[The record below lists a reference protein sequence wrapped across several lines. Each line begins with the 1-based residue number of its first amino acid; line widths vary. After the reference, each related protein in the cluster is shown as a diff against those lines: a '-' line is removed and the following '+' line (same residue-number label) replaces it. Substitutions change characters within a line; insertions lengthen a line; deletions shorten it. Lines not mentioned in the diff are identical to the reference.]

1 MLLGSARGGSPSP
14 ASARAVRRAQSRDP
28 RVAGGRARAGPRR
41 DRRLAPACDR
51 APPIASWRRSSPGAM
66 RCRAVRA
73 GATCSG
79 YKLTEL
85 ADAAGQR
92 TARLRALARPAL
104 ELVQAATGESANLSV
119 LAAPSAVY
127 VDQVEGTRA
136 VRMLARIGAAV
147 PAHASAAGKAM
158 LAREPAGSAG
168 ELLGGDPLPAF
179 TANTITTLEALEAE
193 LEADPRARIRDR
205 RRGARARGR
214 LRRRRDRRPPRRR
227 AGRAQRQRSDAADR
241 RGRPR
246 GPGEASGQARRRG
259 LARARLLTLRRGVAV
274 SVYACDASPLRRRWD
289 RRAR

>member
-1 MLLGSARGGSPSP
+1 MAQSPTKPRPLVQSVARSLEILEALGAAGELGVVEIASRTGLRPSTVHRLLATLVARGY
-14 ASARAVRRAQSRDP
+14 AVQSRP
-28 RVAGGRARAGPRR
+28 SGRYM
-41 DRRLAPACDR
+41 L
-51 APPIASWRRSSPGAM
+51 
-66 RCRAVRA
+66 
-73 GATCSG
+73 G

-158 LAREPAGSAG
+158 LAREPAGSAR
-168 ELLGGDPLPAF
+168 ELLGGDPLPAL

-193 LEADPRARIRDR
+193 LEGI
-205 RRGARARGR
+205 RARGYAVDHEEHEHGVGCVAAAIVD
-214 LRRRRDRRPPRRR
+214 DRVGALAALSVSAPTQRIAA
-227 AGRAQRQRSDAADR
+227 AGPAAL
-241 RGRPR
+241 G
-246 GPGEASGQARRRG
+246 
-259 LARARLLTLRRGVAV
+259 RLLAKHAEEV
-274 SVYACDASPLRRRWD
+274 SRALAS
-289 RRAR
+289 

>member
-1 MLLGSARGGSPSP
+1 MAAAPLPRALVQSVERSLEILESLAGERELGLVEIAGRTGLRPSTAHRLLATLVARGY
-14 ASARAVRRAQSRDP
+14 ALQSRP
-28 RVAGGRARAGPRR
+28 SGRYM
-41 DRRLAPACDR
+41 L
-51 APPIASWRRSSPGAM
+51 
-66 RCRAVRA
+66 
-73 GATCSG
+73 G

-168 ELLGGDPLPAF
+168 ELLGGDPLPSF

-193 LEADPRARIRDR
+193 LEGI
-205 RRGARARGR
+205 RARGYAIDDEEHEPGVGCVAAAIV
-214 LRRRRDRRPPRRR
+214 DRRVGALAALSVSAPTQRIAA
-227 AGRAQRQRSDAADR
+227 AGPAVL
-241 RGRPR
+241 G
-246 GPGEASGQARRRG
+246 
-259 LARARLLTLRRGVAV
+259 RLLAKHAEEV
-274 SVYACDASPLRRRWD
+274 SRALAS
-289 RRAR
+289 